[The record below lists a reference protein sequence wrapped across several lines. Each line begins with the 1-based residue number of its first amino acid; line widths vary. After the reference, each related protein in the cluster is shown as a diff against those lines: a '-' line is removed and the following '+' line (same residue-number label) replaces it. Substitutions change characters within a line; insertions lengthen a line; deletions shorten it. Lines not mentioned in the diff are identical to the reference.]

1 MGLLVLTTAG
11 VVFGVGAWI
20 AQKNTFDLLSENAYE
35 RMVADS
41 NQIESHLQPAEHQ
54 TRFIATRISS
64 GKVDPTDHD
73 DFGSLLIGALAGVP
87 QIEAILFTDINLQTL
102 IATRGASDEQIK
114 LGTVDNLSLIHI

>member
-1 MGLLVLTTAG
+1 MSEVSENPTLILARNARWYGRIPITITLVLAMGLLVLTTAG

-54 TRFIATRISS
+54 TRFIATRIS
-64 GKVDPTDHD
+64 
-73 DFGSLLIGALAGVP
+73 
-87 QIEAILFTDINLQTL
+87 
-102 IATRGASDEQIK
+102 
-114 LGTVDNLSLIHI
+114 LSLIHI